1 MYGSAGL
8 YVWVCRSMYEE
19 CVTRWPVARVFLPY
33 LSKLRVLGHRQK

>member
-19 CVTRWPVARVFLPY
+19 CVTRWAVARVFSPVPLKIESFRP
-33 LSKLRVLGHRQK
+33 